1 MILKTPPREQK
12 TIIEKQS
19 SSGHRD
25 ALALA
30 AEEAAAKIART
41 RPCKRPAS
49 ASNQGPNPKQMKKT
63 CHEPKQGGPEKR
75 PWSKVR
81 TVLAKEQSCIQGLE
95 EGQWKLIVACAKKWD
110 LPSLVVTRQQKRNE
124 KGTPRL

>member
-1 MILKTPPREQK
+1 MILKTPPRVQK

-49 ASNQGPNPKQMKKT
+49 ASNQGPNPKQIRKLAMSQSKGGLRKGLGARCELCWPRNNPVFKAWKKAN
-63 CHEPKQGGPEKR
+63 G
-75 PWSKVR
+75 S
-81 TVLAKEQSCIQGLE
+81 
-95 EGQWKLIVACAKKWD
+95 
-110 LPSLVVTRQQKRNE
+110 
-124 KGTPRL
+124 